1 MPLGERR
8 IVTRVA
14 IGVALAVAAMATAR
28 AQAPPGAQAPAGAQA
43 PGGGQGPGQ
52 FREPAAPYRPAAG
65 AKDLRSVL
73 FNWTWYLG
81 MLRGVD
87 EHELIVS
94 LEYQGKGTMQVDGQP
109 CTLTKYRV
117 STNYQ
122 LPGQRIQY
130 TCTRA
135 NGQPYS
141 AVEVLS
147 EGYAWNEDIPG
158 AEIISGKG
166 KATPMPAAV
175 QERIIRFWASPQ
187 GAPKAAIMAA
197 ADVNKELGP
206 NPGTLLKD
214 SETTVGKTSLTWEG
228 SKPVVTFPIPGLPD
242 ATATATLDAK
252 FMAERVVV
260 KQGATTTEFTYSNYA
275 DWNNALNKVEAWY
288 AGKMTEKKNGVTVRD
303 LTTTETETG
312 SVYVVMP
319 VPASVKKAMKPTT
332 QPAVMAQALPAPG
345 PEPTPRTADGHPD
358 LTGNWNAAGMNWRYG
373 NRRCGPTQVECTRA
387 INQTMDFEF
396 EAPSRF
402 GPSRPLYKPEH
413 WDKVQQLDMWT
424 NKEDPVM
431 TCQPLGIPRH
441 GAPRRIIQTPTDVV
455 MFYGQYADGGGGA
468 GEYRIVPTDNR
479 KHDPRQAVEAK
490 YFGYTV
496 GRWEGDTL
504 VLDSIS
510 FVDSTWLA
518 RGGFFHSADMKVVEK
533 FTRQGNQIKY
543 EVTVDDPEVLVE
555 PWVMTPRIM
564 RLNPNAQAGLL
575 PERGNC
581 EVYEL
586 KDISSQIRH

>member
-1 MPLGERR
+1 MLFRR
-8 IVTRVA
+8 GGASI
-14 IGVALAVAAMATAR
+14 ALAASLAICSLSTAS
-28 AQAPPGAQAPAGAQA
+28 AQAPAG
-43 PGGGQGPGQ
+43 
-52 FREPAAPYRPAAG
+52 FREPPPPYRPAAG

-94 LEYQGKGTMQVDGQP
+94 LEYQGKGSIQVDGQP

-122 LPGQRIQY
+122 TPGQRIQY

-135 NGQPYS
+135 NGQTYS
-141 AVEVLS
+141 SIEVLS
-147 EGYAWNEDIPG
+147 EQYAWNEDVVG
-158 AEIISGKG
+158 AELVSGKG
-166 KATPMPAAV
+166 KATPMPNAV
-175 QERIIRFWASPQ
+175 QERLIRLWASPQ
-187 GAPKAAIMAA
+187 GAPKAAIAGLGAA
-197 ADVNKELGP
+197 TTDPGP

-214 SETTVGKTSLTWEG
+214 GVDTVGKTSLTWEG
-228 SKPVVTFPIPGLPD
+228 GKPVVTYPIPGVPG
-242 ATATATLDAK
+242 ATASATLDAK

-260 KQGATTTEFTYSNYA
+260 KNGATTTEFTYGNYA
-275 DWNNALNKVEAWY
+275 DFNNPLNKVEAWY
-288 AGKMTEKKNGVTVRD
+288 AGKIVESRNGTVVRD

-319 VPASVKKAMKPTT
+319 VPASVKKAITVAA
-332 QPAVMAQALPAPG
+332 QPAPKSQEAAAG
-345 PEPTPRTADGHPD
+345 SEATPRAANGKPD
-358 LTGNWNAAGMNWRYG
+358 LTGNWNFAGMNWRYG
-373 NRRCGPTQVECTRA
+373 NRRCGPTQVECSRA

-402 GPSRPLYKPEH
+402 GPSRPVYKPEF

-431 TCQPLGIPRH
+431 TCQPLGTPRH
-441 GAPRRIIQTPTDVV
+441 GPPRRIVQTPTDVIF
-455 MFYGQYADGGGGA
+455 FYTQYADGGGGQ
-468 GEYRIVPTDNR
+468 GEYRIVPTDGR
-479 KHDPRQAVEAK
+479 KHDPSRTVETK
-490 YFGYTV
+490 YYGYSV

-504 VLDSIS
+504 VLDSIA

-518 RGGFFHSADMKVVEK
+518 RGGFFHSDQMRVIEK
-533 FTRQGNQIKY
+533 FTRQGNRVRY
-543 EVTVDDPEVLVE
+543 EVTVEDPEVLVE
-555 PWVMTPRIM
+555 PWVMAPRVLT
-564 RLNPNAQAGLL
+564 LNTNADAGLL

-586 KDISSQIRH
+586 SDITSQIRH